1 MYQRILNKLDVDILS
16 EELYLKG
23 VDRCV
28 IERLTG
34 IVEVLDDSYGAMRN
48 SHSMGG
54 YVLFFED
61 KQTYEDAFS
70 KIIEFYHLDEK
81 NYEYSEIIS
90 TDMKN
95 KQEWREEL
103 YMLSSDD
110 ALVFIHPRGVGDNG

>member
-1 MYQRILNKLDVDILS
+1 MYQRVLDKLDVDILS
-16 EELYLKG
+16 KELHLKE
-23 VDRCV
+23 VDKFV
-28 IERLTG
+28 IERLKG
-34 IVEVLDDSYGAMRN
+34 IIEVLDTSYGAMRD

-61 KQTYEDAFS
+61 KQTYEDTFS
-70 KIIEFYHLDEK
+70 KIMKFYHLDEK

-95 KQEWREEL
+95 KQEWWEEL